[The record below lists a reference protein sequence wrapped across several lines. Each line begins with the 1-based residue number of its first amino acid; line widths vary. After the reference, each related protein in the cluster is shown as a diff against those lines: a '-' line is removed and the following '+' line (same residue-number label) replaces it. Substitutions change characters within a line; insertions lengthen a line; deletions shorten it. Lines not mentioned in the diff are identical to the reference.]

1 MRQGLKTR
9 GNWKTVRFHLPQ
21 ALFPL
26 SMLNGFCFTE
36 ETTPGSLF
44 SLGTEGWPGFSA
56 QVPSLLGVRQ
66 SRPHATALGVAVC
79 GRAEWHKEQCA
90 ATGPLLGCCGKLQG
104 MAQPP
109 KAKAFV
115 LVFETLH

>member
-1 MRQGLKTR
+1 M
-9 GNWKTVRFHLPQ
+9 
-21 ALFPL
+21 
-26 SMLNGFCFTE
+26 GFASQRKLLL
-36 ETTPGSLF
+36 GASS

-56 QVPSLLGVRQ
+56 QVPSLLGVQQ